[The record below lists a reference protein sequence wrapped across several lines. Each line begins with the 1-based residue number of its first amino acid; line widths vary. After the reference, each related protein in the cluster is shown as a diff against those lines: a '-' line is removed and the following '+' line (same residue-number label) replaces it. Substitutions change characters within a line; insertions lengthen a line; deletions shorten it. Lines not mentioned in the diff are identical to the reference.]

1 MGAEDVPEVLPD
13 EAIVVRGG
21 IMAHDTLNENAWD
34 HCRDVLAERG
44 WQWGLSVFSHPSAD
58 VATICRIAWPI
69 LRHGQVRLST
79 VGALRASGYDV
90 VPDGEKGHCLIPL
103 GPPPWD
109 DDWHALADSK
119 EGVFGPPEKNP
130 EKERRKAEK

>member
-1 MGAEDVPEVLPD
+1 MPEVLPN

-21 IMAHDTLNENAWD
+21 VMAHQTLNTNAWD
-34 HCRDVLAERG
+34 HCIDVVRERG

-69 LRHGQVRLST
+69 LQHSKVRLAT
-79 VGALRASGYDV
+79 AGALRAKGYDV
-90 VPDGEKGHCLIPL
+90 VPDGKKGHCLIPL

-109 DDWHALADSK
+109 DDWQALAPNEQ
-119 EGVFGPPEKNP
+119 EGVFGPPQKNP
-130 EKERRKAEK
+130 EKERRKAKK